1 MEDPSMI
8 AEQVPFP
15 TLSRDTGAQTRRA
28 PGPPPPNLPPKA
40 AETPSHSV
48 LHAFLACR
56 VLLLCG
62 KDEYKKGE
70 LGELGERGGDPAL
83 DQPASQARPVS
94 PTECRRT
101 PRAVFPSLS
110 ISSHLR
116 SSPLVSPGLISPR
129 LVTPRLTS
137 SPLPSPHPMNPRL
150 PSPPLPA
157 PAHPVPRPV
166 ARHLPPARP
175 VSRRGT
181 RVAAPPAIRSPHP
194 EPPRSGAVPENVP
207 CIAGGRAPG
216 ARDGKRPPPTPHPRE
231 RDGPARGHF
240 SLYYRIAHRGT
251 ARASSS
257 MESQRHTTQASR
269 EEFGAR
275 GRTRPACVA
284 SWAEPTCT
292 RPSWHGSGTAES
304 RRQSRLQQ
312 SRDGRLGDGIE
323 AKAAQEK
330 REGRGGRRVSSH
342 RFLVVREAGEAGIPH
357 VGTVH
362 AMRLRV
368 VSMLRDGEVAVRG
381 AGGPSQRVP
390 GVMAA
395 RSQVAGRRLHKD
407 GLSRC
412 EPEVD
417 VGNTTD
423 EADPAMGQRVP
434 TPSATP
440 RHTPIRGKRPADE
453 DWQSLP

>member
-15 TLSRDTGAQTRRA
+15 TLSRDAGVQTRRA
-28 PGPPPPNLPPKA
+28 PGSPPPPNLPPKA

-110 ISSHLR
+110 ISFHLR

-304 RRQSRLQQ
+304 GRQSRLQQ
-312 SRDGRLGDGIE
+312 SRGRQIGRWNRSKSNPGEKERGE
-323 AKAAQEK
+323 AVAGYRAT
-330 REGRGGRRVSSH
+330 GSWWCVRRVRRVPCSLMWEQFTPCGCVWCPCS
-342 RFLVVREAGEAGIPH
+342 
-357 VGTVH
+357 GTV
-362 AMRLRV
+362 RSRF
-368 VSMLRDGEVAVRG
+368 
-381 AGGPSQRVP
+381 
-390 GVMAA
+390 GVLVDP
-395 RSQVAGRRLHKD
+395 RSA
-407 GLSRC
+407 SR

-440 RHTPIRGKRPADE
+440 RHTLIRGKRPADE
-453 DWQSLP
+453 DWQSLHEAHCAGTMMRVT